1 MTVRY
6 CVFIV
11 HVLVELTVGHND
23 RLLQSNN
30 HNYCD
35 SNGTGLEI
43 HLGNMSQ
50 SYRFDYSWGAF
61 NQSVCPFQKMPLTL
75 YEATFVHIRV
85 HKLTQDDSLKLFMS
99 MMASIPATMAI
110 VLINFDNSYRLS
122 EKFLSEE
129 QSSPVP
135 VILVTNE
142 TGLELLKLLHENPR
156 DVEATIHSQPPM
168 IEPPH
173 CKSFEVYVYT
183 CVCSI
188 KPHACCFVS
197 REIFE
202 V

>member
-1 MTVRY
+1 M
-6 CVFIV
+6 IV
-11 HVLVELTVGHND
+11 CYNLTI
-23 RLLQSNN
+23 SNN

-50 SYRFDYSWGAF
+50 SYRFDYSWGSF
-61 NQSVCPFQKMPLTL
+61 NQSVHPFQKMPLTL
-75 YEATFVHIRV
+75 YEATLVHIRL

-99 MMASIPATMAI
+99 MMASIPTTMAI

-168 IEPPH
+168 IKEVEPPH
-173 CKSFEVYVYT
+173 CKSFEVFYVLYIHV
-183 CVCSI
+183 CV
-188 KPHACCFVS
+188 V
-197 REIFE
+197 
-202 V
+202 